1 MSDINSEI
9 SPHVDTLID
18 TFVPSHIRESYP
30 ALVQFI
36 RAYLDFL
43 ETQNQSAYFQNT
55 LPEQRFIETQQ
66 EQFLKRIEK
75 EIGLFVPRRYEAD
88 PKLFYNKISELWQS
102 RGSPE
107 SIKTFFRIFF
117 DEPVEISYPNERLL
131 IPSNSV
137 WFQES
142 FITIESQGGFTAAM
156 DEIEVYRL
164 FKGEEN
170 FVDASRFE
178 EIVPGLFRV
187 YSEKVLFENVNVGD
201 EYVIRNKNTGDL
213 ICIGEVVLSPTDVSV
228 SVKGNSWNPGQVV
241 RFPGT
246 IRDTLIRVDS
256 VDDDGG
262 INDLSIV
269 EYGYEHA
276 SSPTLIVSPFP
287 VRPTGTGFNITEEPL
302 PGGGTLFSLLIS
314 SENVG
319 ISDSVEGLLPGD
331 YFLEEYV
338 DNILYV
344 GNEAFTTTSSVVEN
358 VQDEGSFSYQTSDIT
373 LEEWLE
379 SRATIGM
386 SFAPRAKLEGEWRD
400 LSSIISEDFTR
411 IQDNFFY
418 QTYSYE
424 LNSVVD
430 PADYRYL
437 VPEFNVAGQKPFF
450 NYERSVTFDTF
461 VVDVSFE
468 LPFIEIDFID
478 FIDAIDPL
486 VVKSVTKQRLDV
498 AEVFEKIF
506 NNLNKKLVDAV
517 TSTDTQILSLTK
529 VPSDNISTTEEIT
542 QRSIE
547 KNFKGDY
554 FAEAYTEPQEI
565 YTVTITRTALQD
577 FDFKDVVKYLSD
589 GSSIVDEPFKNLTKP
604 QNDTVTLSDNQIF
617 ISNKAL
623 TDNSDIND
631 ELTERNVEKTLI
643 AGDYFSDSYVI
654 SSEIYTVTT
663 THTTLEDSAEVS
675 LNGSLVAVT

>member
-156 DEIEVYRL
+156 DEIEVYQL

-187 YSEKVLFENVNVGD
+187 YSEKVLFENVNLGD

-213 ICIGEVVLSPTDVSV
+213 ICIGEVVLSPTAVSV
-228 SVKGNSWNPGQVV
+228 SVKGDSWKPGQVV

-276 SSPTLIVSPFP
+276 SAPTLVVSPFP

-302 PGGGTLFSLLIS
+302 PGGGTRFSLLIS

-319 ISDSVEGLLPGD
+319 VSDSVSGLSLPGD

-338 DNILYV
+338 DNVRYV
-344 GNEAFTTTSSVVEN
+344 GNEEFTTTSSVVEN
-358 VQDEGSFSYQTSDIT
+358 IQDEESFSYQISDIT

-379 SRATIGM
+379 SRATIVM
-386 SFAPRAKLEGEWRD
+386 SFAPRARLEGEWRD

-424 LNSVVD
+424 LNTVVD

-450 NYERSVTFDTF
+450 NYENSVTFDTF
-461 VVDVSFE
+461 VVDVSFT

-478 FIDAIDPL
+478 FAAAVDPL
-486 VVKSVTKQRLDV
+486 VIKSVTKQRLDV

-506 NNLNKKLVDAV
+506 NNLNKKLVDTV
-517 TSTDTQILSLTK
+517 TSTDTQILNLTK
-529 VPSDNISTTEEIT
+529 VPSDNATADEGIS
-542 QRSIE
+542 QKSIK

-577 FDFKDVVKYLSD
+577 FDFKDVVKHLSD
-589 GSSIVDEPFKNLTKP
+589 DF
-604 QNDTVTLSDNQIF
+604 
-617 ISNKAL
+617 
-623 TDNSDIND
+623 
-631 ELTERNVEKTLI
+631 
-643 AGDYFSDSYVI
+643 DYFAEDYEETELYSSGI
-654 SSEIYTVTT
+654 S
-663 THTTLEDSAEVS
+663 DSAEIS
-675 LNGSLVAVT
+675 LNGSLVVVT